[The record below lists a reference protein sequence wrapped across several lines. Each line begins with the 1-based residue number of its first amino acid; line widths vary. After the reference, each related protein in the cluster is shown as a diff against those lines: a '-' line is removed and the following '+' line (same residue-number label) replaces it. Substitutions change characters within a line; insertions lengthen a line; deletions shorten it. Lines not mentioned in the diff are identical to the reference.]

1 MPLLVIDGDSF
12 AHRAY
17 HGIPKTLRRAGGKG
31 AGAILG
37 FANYMLRFYE
47 SEKPRAVVVGWDTL
61 SAPTWRVK
69 EFSTYQ
75 SGREFDEELV
85 EQLEVLP
92 DFVGACGFTVGK
104 AAGYEADDFLAAAVK
119 LGEKRRGTVVVASG
133 DRDAFQLASRQTTI
147 LQPVKAG
154 EIARIGPKEVRER
167 YGVDP
172 RQVPDFI
179 ALRGDPSDK
188 IPRRQRRRSADR
200 GEPSEALSRSGGN
213 AGRRPVPRAGRQAS
227 PLPPPRHHGRQ
238 CALATHFGQA
248 AHLGQGRKACAPVG
262 AQCAGRAAGAAC
274 LRASAVSPRR
284 PAGSLRHT
292 RRARADPHSGAPI
305 RRFRGLASAFPGP
318 PRRCRWPE

>member
-1 MPLLVIDGDSF
+1 MSLLVIDGDLF

-17 HGIPKTLRRAGGKG
+17 HGIPKTLRRSGGKG
-31 AGAILG
+31 AGAIVG

-69 EFSTYQ
+69 EFATYQ
-75 SGREFDEELV
+75 SGREFDDELV

-92 DFVGACGFTVGK
+92 DLVRACGFTVGK

-119 LGEKRRGTVVVASG
+119 VGEKRRGTVVVASG
-133 DRDAFQLASRQTTI
+133 DRDAFQLASQRTTI

-154 EIARIGPKEVRER
+154 EIARIGPKEVRQR

-188 IPRRQRRRSADR
+188 IPGARGIGPQTAASLLKRYPDLETMLADGQFPQQADKLRLYRRLATMD
-200 GEPSEALSRSGGN
+200 AN
-213 AGRRPVPRAGRQAS
+213 A
-227 PLPPPRHHGRQ
+227 PLPPISAKRPTWSKAAILARQ
-238 CALATHFGQA
+238 WELNALAERLEQLA
-248 AHLGQGRKACAPVG
+248 AA
-262 AQCAGRAAGAAC
+262 
-274 LRASAVSPRR
+274 
-284 PAGSLRHT
+284 
-292 RRARADPHSGAPI
+292 
-305 RRFRGLASAFPGP
+305 
-318 PRRCRWPE
+318 